1 MSEPPIAVTIV
12 EYDWDDEKHAPEERI
27 VAQAVFDGLQEA
39 LDAVEVLMRFWSFD
53 SEQDPKRRIEIQRA

>member
-12 EYDWDDEKHAPEERI
+12 EYEWDDGPEERI
-27 VAQAVFDGLQEA
+27 IAQAVFDGLQEA

-53 SEQDPKRRIEIQRA
+53 SEQEPKRRIELQRA